1 MASKRISKHIQKPND
16 VEEVLAL
23 THERACEKSL
33 IMDWFA
39 DFGNGPKFN
48 TYDTIDIP
56 KGYYGS
62 SKKNKNKFT
71 TTVGLWVFNKS
82 FIEPFSHIVGYINEP
97 VTSGVYDDINTQLSY
112 ALLEEKITLD
122 QLKDFITQS
131 QIIMSCASAICPS
144 HTMDMLLLTTKAE
157 KKKKELE
164 KQYKEELNNKDLS
177 AVKKIED
184 ALVAYA
190 KEELKDS
197 ESVDMYNSGA
207 RGSWG
212 NNFKNMYLVKGS
224 IRKTDGSYDYVSSS
238 YIEGLNP
245 EDFAKTNDSAV
256 GGPYSRSQKTRY
268 GGYNE
273 KLFTR
278 ATQHIRIIP
287 NTDCGTKRTIK
298 VTLTKKN
305 IKNWMYSYY
314 IKSNGNVEEITS
326 DNKDSLVGKTVNM
339 RYSSLCERSKDGCMC
354 EKCCGT
360 LFRRSGIANAGLTS
374 MVMMSAVK
382 NKAMSSFHDSTL
394 SLVEINPDEV
404 FSLIN

>member
-1 MASKRISKHIQKPND
+1 MATKRINKHIQKPSD
-16 VEEVLAL
+16 VEEILAL
-23 THERACEKSL
+23 THEKACEKSL

-39 DFGNGPKFN
+39 DFGNGPRFN

-62 SKKNKNKFT
+62 SKKNKNQFT
-71 TTVGLWVFNKS
+71 TTIGLWVFNKS
-82 FIEPFSHIVGYINEP
+82 FIEPFSNIIGYINEP
-97 VTSGVYDDINTQLSY
+97 ITDDVYGDINRQLSY
-112 ALLEEKITLD
+112 ALLEEKITID
-122 QLKDFITQS
+122 QLKDFITQT

-144 HTMDMLLLTTKAE
+144 HTMDMLLLTNKAE

-164 KQYKEELNNKDLS
+164 KKYKEGLDNKDLS
-177 AVKKIED
+177 SVKAIENELID
-184 ALVAYA
+184 FA

-197 ESVDMYNSGA
+197 ESADMYNSGA
-207 RGSWG
+207 RSSWG

-238 YIEGLNP
+238 YIEGLKP
-245 EDFAKTNDSAV
+245 KDFAKTNDSAV

-278 ATQHIRIIP
+278 ATQHIKVIP

-298 VTLTKKN
+298 VELTKKN

-314 IKSNGNVEEITS
+314 VKSNGDIEEITT
-326 DNKDSLVGKTVNM
+326 DNKDKLIGKTVNM
-339 RYSSLCERSKDGCMC
+339 RYSSLCERSKDGCLC
-354 EKCCGT
+354 EACCGT
-360 LFRRSGIANAGLTS
+360 LFKRAGIANAGLVS
-374 MVMMSAVK
+374 MVMMSSVK
-382 NKAMSSFHDSTL
+382 NAAMKAFHSSILELMELDPDS
-394 SLVEINPDEV
+394 V
-404 FSLIN
+404 FSLN

>member
-1 MASKRISKHIQKPND
+1 MATKRISKHIQKPSD
-16 VEEVLAL
+16 VEEILAL

-39 DFGNGPKFN
+39 DYGDGPRFN

-62 SKKNKNKFT
+62 SKKNKNQFT

-82 FIEPFSHIVGYINEP
+82 FLEPFSGIIGYINEP
-97 VTSGVYDDINTQLSY
+97 ITDGVYGDINRQLSY
-112 ALLEEKITLD
+112 AVLEEKITVD
-122 QLKDFITQS
+122 QLKEFIVQS
-131 QIIMSCASAICPS
+131 QILMGCASAICPS

-164 KQYKEELNNKDLS
+164 KQYKEGLEAGDLN
-177 AVKKIED
+177 AVKAVENELI
-184 ALVAYA
+184 AFA
-190 KEELKDS
+190 KEELKDA

-207 RGSWG
+207 RGSWE

-224 IRKTDGSYDYVSSS
+224 IRKTDGTYDYVSSS
-238 YIEGLNP
+238 YIEGLDP
-245 EDFAKTNDSAV
+245 KDFAKTNDSAV

-278 ATQHIRIIP
+278 ATQHIKVIP
-287 NTDCGTKRTIK
+287 HTDCGTKRTIK

-314 IKSNGNVEEITS
+314 VKSNGDVEEITS
-326 DNKDSLVGKTVNM
+326 ENADKLVGKTVNM
-339 RYSSLCERSKDGCMC
+339 RFSSLCERSKDGCIC
-354 EKCCGT
+354 ETCAGT
-360 LFRRSGIANAGLTS
+360 LFRRAGIENCGLVS
-374 MVMMSAVK
+374 MVMMSSVK
-382 NKAMSSFHDSTL
+382 NTAMKAFHSSIL
-394 SLVEINPDEV
+394 ELVEINPNNA
-404 FSLIN
+404 FSLD

>member
-16 VEEVLAL
+16 VEEILAL
-23 THERACEKSL
+23 THDRACEKSL

-39 DFGNGPKFN
+39 DYGDGPRFN

-62 SKKNKNKFT
+62 SKKNKNQFT
-71 TTVGLWVFNKS
+71 TTIGLWVFNKS
-82 FIEPFSHIVGYINEP
+82 FIEPFSDILGYINY
-97 VTSGVYDDINTQLSY
+97 TITDDSYGDINTTLSY
-112 ALLEEKITLD
+112 ALLEDRIALD
-122 QLKDFITQS
+122 SLKDFITQS
-131 QIIMSCASAICPS
+131 QILMSCASAICPS
-144 HTMDMLLLTTKAE
+144 HTMDMLLLTEKAQ

-164 KQYKEELNNKDLS
+164 KQYKEELKNGDLS
-177 AVKKIED
+177 AVKKVED
-184 ALVAYA
+184 ELVKFA

-224 IRKTDGSYDYVSSS
+224 IRKTDGTYDYVSTS
-238 YIEGLNP
+238 YIEGLKP

-305 IKNWMYSYY
+305 IKNWMYCYY
-314 IKSNGNVEEITS
+314 VRSNGNIEEITS
-326 DNKDSLVGKTVNM
+326 KNADSLIGKTVNM
-339 RYSSLCERSKDGCMC
+339 RFSSLCERDKDGCIC
-354 EKCCGT
+354 EACAGT
-360 LFRRSGIANAGLTS
+360 LFRRAGIANAGLS
-374 MVMMSAVK
+374 SAVMMSSVK
-382 NKAMSSFHDSTL
+382 NKAMKAFHSSIL
-394 SLVEINPDEV
+394 ELVEIDPNSA
-404 FSLIN
+404 FSLD

>member
-16 VEEVLAL
+16 VEEILAL
-23 THERACEKSL
+23 THDRACEKSL

-39 DFGNGPKFN
+39 DYGDGPRFN

-62 SKKNKNKFT
+62 SKKNKNQFT
-71 TTVGLWVFNKS
+71 TTIGLWVFNKS
-82 FIEPFSHIVGYINEP
+82 FIEPFSDILGYINY
-97 VTSGVYDDINTQLSY
+97 TITDDSYGDINTTLSY
-112 ALLEEKITLD
+112 ALLEDRIALD
-122 QLKDFITQS
+122 SLKDFITQS
-131 QIIMSCASAICPS
+131 QILMSCASAICPS
-144 HTMDMLLLTTKAE
+144 HTMDMLLLTEKAQ

-164 KQYKEELNNKDLS
+164 KQYKEELKNGDLS
-177 AVKKIED
+177 AVKKVED
-184 ALVAYA
+184 
-190 KEELKDS
+190 ELKDS

-224 IRKTDGSYDYVSSS
+224 IRKTDGTYDYVSTS
-238 YIEGLNP
+238 YIEGLKP

-298 VTLTKKN
+298 VTLTKEN
-305 IKNWMYSYY
+305 IKNWMYCYY
-314 IKSNGNVEEITS
+314 VRSNGNIEEITS
-326 DNKDSLVGKTVNM
+326 KNADSLIGKTVNM
-339 RYSSLCERSKDGCMC
+339 RFSSLCERDKDGCIC
-354 EKCCGT
+354 EACAGT
-360 LFRRSGIANAGLTS
+360 LFRRAGIANAGLS
-374 MVMMSAVK
+374 SAVMMSSVK
-382 NKAMSSFHDSTL
+382 NKAMKAFHSSIL
-394 SLVEINPDEV
+394 ELVEIDPNSA
-404 FSLIN
+404 FSLD